1 MFLNTSA
8 IIHFLEVMHMTQE
21 QLNTALYK
29 KMFAEQ
35 EKYKAWLLSQPPESI
50 LDHAYEDVCCKG

>member
-1 MFLNTSA
+1 MNFHTHTNK
-8 IIHFLEVMHMTQE
+8 EVTQMTIE
-21 QLNTALYK
+21 QLNTALYQ

-35 EKYKAWLLSQPPESI
+35 EKYKAWLLSQTPEAV